1 MNNILIKV
9 TMSSEISSP
18 KDNKPTFVVNKCTV
32 KEFENNN
39 HTKKALKELHE
50 QLKKQ
55 KIHSDDS
62 LEDSDTDTDTDTD
75 VNNETKAKIILE
87 GCTIKHK
94 QSKKRKYN
102 EMISKK
108 ESKNK
113 EYNISKVLQNL
124 LNNNEKI
131 QKKNRELNIQLTKL
145 ETKDHYK
152 NLEISNL
159 QLEVDS
165 LVDRNKINND
175 IIKSYEKDDKQHKTH
190 IEKLKDHLLIRN
202 IGLFIQ
208 GLLLVYSTIIINI

>member
-1 MNNILIKV
+1 
-9 TMSSEISSP
+9 MSSEISSP

-55 KIHSDDS
+55 KIHSDES
-62 LEDSDTDTDTDTD
+62 LEDSDTDTD

-87 GCTIKHK
+87 GCTIK

-102 EMISKK
+102 NDIVSQNINNEH
-108 ESKNK
+108 
-113 EYNISKVLQNL
+113 NISKVLQNL
-124 LNNNEKI
+124 LDNNEKI

-165 LVDRNKINND
+165 LVERNKLNND
-175 IIKSYEKDDKQHKTH
+175 IIKSYEKDDEQHKTH
-190 IEKLKDHLLIRN
+190 IEKLKNHVLIRN

-208 GLLLVYSTIIINI
+208 GLLLVYSTIIVNI